1 MGTRRVLVTG
11 CSSGIGLAVAAR
23 LAKDELRRFKVV
35 ATMRDLSKRGPLE
48 KAAGD
53 SLNKTLEIK
62 QLDAC
67 CEASIRECVDSL
79 PDRRVD
85 VLGLSLLV
93 HVLNI
98 DVHFSSQSYNNLWY
112 SDVTVNNAGVGMIGP
127 LECQSISAMKD
138 LFDTNF
144 FGLVR
149 LVKELLPDMK
159 RRQSGHIVV
168 MSSVMGI
175 QGLLF
180 NDIYSASK
188 FAVEG
193 FCESVAVQALKFNIK
208 TTLVEPGPVVTEF
221 ERKVYDDAE
230 MMDLSGTDEET
241 AKMFREV
248 YLPYSKKI
256 FASLGK
262 HLRKWL
268 RQVVKV
274 MCLFDFRIL
283 QLLNF
288 CSGGNTRKLLLN
300 CFCFLQQQ
308 TLKVITAKE
317 PPLRHQTNRL
327 YMPLTAL
334 KHADPTGRLSL
345 DTFYKMTFNH
355 DRVFNVSLGL
365 LRMLQRRAKK

>member
-23 LAKDELRRFKVV
+23 LAKDELKRFKVI
-35 ATMRDLSKRGPLE
+35 ATMRDLGKRMALE

-53 SLNKTLEIK
+53 SLNTNLEIK

-67 CEASIRECVDSL
+67 CEASIRECVNSL

-85 VLGLSLLV
+85 ILV
-93 HVLNI
+93 
-98 DVHFSSQSYNNLWY
+98 S
-112 SDVTVNNAGVGMIGP
+112 NAGVGMIGP
-127 LECQSISAMKD
+127 LECQSIGAMKE

-144 FGLVR
+144 FGMAR
-149 LVKELLPDMK
+149 LVKEVLPDMK

-180 NDIYSASK
+180 NDVYSASK

-193 FCESVAVQALKFNIK
+193 FCESLAVQAMKFNIK

-221 ERKVYDDAE
+221 ERKVYEDAE
-230 MMDLSGTDEET
+230 KMDLSETDEET
-241 AKMFREV
+241 AKIFREV

-256 FASLGK
+256 FTSLG
-262 HLRKWL
+262 
-268 RQVVKV
+268 
-274 MCLFDFRIL
+274 
-283 QLLNF
+283 
-288 CSGGNTRKLLLN
+288 
-300 CFCFLQQQ
+300 Q
-308 TLKVITAKE
+308 TPEDVAEQTVNVITAEE

-327 YMPLTAL
+327 YMPMTAL
-334 KHADPTGRLSL
+334 KHADPTGRLPL
-345 DTFYKMTFNH
+345 DAFYKMIFKH
-355 DRVFNVSLGL
+355 DAVFSATLGL
-365 LRMLQRRAKK
+365 LRMVQRRVGKR

>member
-23 LAKDELRRFKVV
+23 LAKDEFRRFKVV
-35 ATMRDLSKRGPLE
+35 ATMRDLRKRGPLE

-62 QLDAC
+62 ELDAC
-67 CEASIRECVDSL
+67 CEESIRECVNSL

-85 VLGLSLLV
+85 VL
-93 HVLNI
+93 
-98 DVHFSSQSYNNLWY
+98 
-112 SDVTVNNAGVGMIGP
+112 VNNAGVGMIGP
-127 LECQSISAMKD
+127 LECQSIAAMKE

-144 FGLVR
+144 FGLAR

-180 NDIYSASK
+180 NDVYSASK

-193 FCESVAVQALKFNIK
+193 FCESLAVQAMKFNIK

-221 ERKVYDDAE
+221 ERKVYEEAE
-230 MMDLSGTDEET
+230 KMDLSGADEET
-241 AKMFREV
+241 AKIFREI
-248 YLPYSKKI
+248 YLPYSKKV
-256 FASLGK
+256 FASLG
-262 HLRKWL
+262 
-268 RQVVKV
+268 
-274 MCLFDFRIL
+274 
-283 QLLNF
+283 
-288 CSGGNTRKLLLN
+288 
-300 CFCFLQQQ
+300 Q
-308 TLKVITAKE
+308 TPEEVAEQTVKVITAKE

-327 YMPLTAL
+327 YMPMTAL
-334 KHADPTGRLSL
+334 KHADPTGRLPL
-345 DTFYKMTFNH
+345 DTFYKMIFKH
-355 DRVFNVSLGL
+355 DSVFNATLGV
-365 LRMLQRRAKK
+365 LRLLQRRTGKKQ

>member
-11 CSSGIGLAVAAR
+11 CSSGIGLAVATR

-35 ATMRDLSKRGPLE
+35 ATMRDLRKRGPLE

-67 CEASIRECVDSL
+67 CEASIRECVNSL

-85 VLGLSLLV
+85 VL
-93 HVLNI
+93 
-98 DVHFSSQSYNNLWY
+98 
-112 SDVTVNNAGVGMIGP
+112 VNNAGVGMIGP
-127 LECQSISAMKD
+127 LECQSISAMKE

-144 FGLVR
+144 FGLAR

-180 NDIYSASK
+180 NDVYSASK

-193 FCESVAVQALKFNIK
+193 FCESLAVQAMKFDIK
-208 TTLVEPGPVVTEF
+208 TTLVEPGPVLTEF
-221 ERKVYDDAE
+221 ERKVYEDVE
-230 MMDLSGTDEET
+230 KMDLSETDEAT
-241 AKMFREV
+241 AKIFREV

-256 FASLGK
+256 FASLG
-262 HLRKWL
+262 
-268 RQVVKV
+268 QTPEEVAE
-274 MCLFDFRIL
+274 
-283 QLLNF
+283 
-288 CSGGNTRKLLLN
+288 
-300 CFCFLQQQ
+300 Q
-308 TLKVITAKE
+308 TLTVITAKE

-334 KHADPTGRLSL
+334 KHADPTGRLPL
-345 DTFYKMTFNH
+345 ETFYKMTFNH
-355 DRVFNVSLGL
+355 DKVFNASLGL
-365 LRMLQRRAKK
+365 LRMLQRRAKKI

>member
-35 ATMRDLSKRGPLE
+35 ATMRDLRKRGPLE

-67 CEASIRECVDSL
+67 CEASIRECVNSL

-85 VLGLSLLV
+85 VL
-93 HVLNI
+93 
-98 DVHFSSQSYNNLWY
+98 
-112 SDVTVNNAGVGMIGP
+112 VNNAGVGMIGP
-127 LECQSISAMKD
+127 LECQSIDAMKN

-144 FGLVR
+144 FGLAR

-180 NDIYSASK
+180 NDVYSASK

-193 FCESVAVQALKFNIK
+193 FCESLAVQAMKFSIK

-221 ERKVYDDAE
+221 ERKVYEDAE
-230 MMDLSGTDEET
+230 KMDLSGTDEET
-241 AKMFREV
+241 AKIFREV

-256 FASLGK
+256 FASLG
-262 HLRKWL
+262 
-268 RQVVKV
+268 
-274 MCLFDFRIL
+274 
-283 QLLNF
+283 
-288 CSGGNTRKLLLN
+288 
-300 CFCFLQQQ
+300 Q
-308 TLKVITAKE
+308 TPEEVAEQTVKVITAKE

-327 YMPLTAL
+327 YMPMTAL
-334 KHADPTGRLSL
+334 KHADPTGRLPL
-345 DTFYKMTFNH
+345 DTFYKMIFKH
-355 DRVFNVSLGL
+355 DSVFNATLGV
-365 LRMLQRRAKK
+365 LRMLQRSAGKK

>member
-67 CEASIRECVDSL
+67 CEASIRECVNSL

-85 VLGLSLLV
+85 VL
-93 HVLNI
+93 
-98 DVHFSSQSYNNLWY
+98 
-112 SDVTVNNAGVGMIGP
+112 VNNAGVGMIGP

-138 LFDTNF
+138 VFDTNF
-144 FGLVR
+144 FGLAR

-180 NDIYSASK
+180 NDVYSASK

-193 FCESVAVQALKFNIK
+193 FCESLAVQALKFNIK

-221 ERKVYDDAE
+221 ERKVYEDAE

-241 AKMFREV
+241 AKIFREV

-256 FASLGK
+256 FASLG
-262 HLRKWL
+262 
-268 RQVVKV
+268 QTPEEVAE
-274 MCLFDFRIL
+274 
-283 QLLNF
+283 
-288 CSGGNTRKLLLN
+288 
-300 CFCFLQQQ
+300 Q

-365 LRMLQRRAKK
+365 LRILQRKAKKL

>member
-48 KAAGD
+48 KAAGV

-85 VLGLSLLV
+85 VL
-93 HVLNI
+93 
-98 DVHFSSQSYNNLWY
+98 
-112 SDVTVNNAGVGMIGP
+112 VNNAGVGMIGP

-256 FASLGK
+256 FASLG
-262 HLRKWL
+262 
-268 RQVVKV
+268 QTPEEVAE
-274 MCLFDFRIL
+274 
-283 QLLNF
+283 
-288 CSGGNTRKLLLN
+288 
-300 CFCFLQQQ
+300 Q

>member
-35 ATMRDLSKRGPLE
+35 ATMRDLGKRGTLE

-67 CEASIRECVDSL
+67 CEASIRECVNSL

-85 VLGLSLLV
+85 VL
-93 HVLNI
+93 
-98 DVHFSSQSYNNLWY
+98 
-112 SDVTVNNAGVGMIGP
+112 VNNAGIGMIGP
-127 LECQSISAMKD
+127 LECQSITDMKE
-138 LFDTNF
+138 LFDINV
-144 FGLVR
+144 FGLAR
-149 LVKELLPDMK
+149 MVKEVLPDMK

-180 NDIYSASK
+180 NDVYSASK

-193 FCESVAVQALKFNIK
+193 FCESLAVQALKFNIK

-221 ERKVYDDAE
+221 ERKVYEDAE
-230 MMDLSGTDEET
+230 NMDLSETDEET
-241 AKMFREV
+241 ARIFREI
-248 YLPYSKKI
+248 YLPYSKKV
-256 FASLGK
+256 FNSLG
-262 HLRKWL
+262 
-268 RQVVKV
+268 QTPEEVAE
-274 MCLFDFRIL
+274 
-283 QLLNF
+283 
-288 CSGGNTRKLLLN
+288 
-300 CFCFLQQQ
+300 Q
-308 TLKVITAKE
+308 TLKVITARE

-327 YMPLTAL
+327 YMPMTAL
-334 KHADPTGRLSL
+334 KHADPTGRLPL
-345 DTFYKMTFNH
+345 DTFYKMIFKH
-355 DRVFNVSLGL
+355 DNVFNATLGV
-365 LRMLQRRAKK
+365 LRMFQKRVGRK